1 MTADEI
7 DRFLREAF
15 PHGRPL
21 RIEYADGKRAQ
32 VRIAYQENQLRPGGT
47 LSGPTMMGLADT
59 AMYALVLSAIGFQPL
74 AVTTQLSINFLSKP
88 RPADLIAEARLL
100 KLGKLLAT
108 GDVFIRSD
116 GNVDACAHAVVTYAL
131 PRQK

>member
-15 PHGRPL
+15 PHRRPV
-21 RIEYADGKRAQ
+21 RVEYADGKRAQ
-32 VRIAYQENQLRPGGT
+32 IRIAYEESQLRPGGT

-88 RPADLIAEARLL
+88 RPADLTAEARLL

-116 GNVDACAHAVVTYAL
+116 GNAEPCAHAVVTYAL
-131 PRQK
+131 PPRK